1 MRNWSPQVIELY
13 ACKHGG
19 EMWNLV
25 DYVEMIFDYVRIKAW
40 LILQVDLEIQGLN
53 DGLNYDNVSVIKFS
67 NSMQKVS

>member
-1 MRNWSPQVIELY
+1 MGNSSPQVIELY
-13 ACKHGG
+13 ASKHGG

-53 DGLNYDNVSVIKFS
+53 DGLNYDNARIVKLS
-67 NSMQKVS
+67 NSM